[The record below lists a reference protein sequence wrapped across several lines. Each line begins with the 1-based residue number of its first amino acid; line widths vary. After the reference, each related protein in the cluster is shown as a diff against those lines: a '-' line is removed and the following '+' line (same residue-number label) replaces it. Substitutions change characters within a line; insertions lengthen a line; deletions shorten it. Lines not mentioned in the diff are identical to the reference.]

1 MEKIRNVAARPIYQ
15 KWDREDIYLVYYAPS
30 GSWQFK
36 RNTTL
41 GKSQSFAALR
51 GRYRTWV
58 PMDYNGD
65 FCMAYKN
72 FGEKGF
78 RWDRCTKPVMFKPM
92 IIHNFMTVSYSLHA
106 KY

>member
-36 RNTTL
+36 RNNTL

-51 GRYRTWV
+51 GKYRTWT
-58 PMDYNGD
+58 PIDYNGD

-78 RWDRCTKPVMFKPM
+78 RWDRCVRPVMFKPM
-92 IIHNFMTVSYSLHA
+92 IIHQFMTVSY
-106 KY
+106 YQIY